1 MKLPRDLSGR
11 QLVRSLEREFGYRV
25 VHQRGS
31 HIVLET
37 GTPGPHRVVVPDHR
51 PLRIGTLNSIL
62 RAVARA
68 QGLTKEQAAARLL

>member
-1 MKLPRDLSGR
+1 MKLPRDLPGR

-31 HIVLET
+31 HIV
-37 GTPGPHRVVVPDHR
+37 PDHR
-51 PLRIGTLNSIL
+51 PLRIRTLNSIL